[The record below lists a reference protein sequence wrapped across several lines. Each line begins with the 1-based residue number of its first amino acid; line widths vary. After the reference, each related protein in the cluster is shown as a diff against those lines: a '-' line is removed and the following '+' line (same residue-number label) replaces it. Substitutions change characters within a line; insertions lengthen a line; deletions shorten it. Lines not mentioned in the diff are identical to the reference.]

1 MSAPIKMSFQTQ
13 SIFEAPKSPAVIS
26 VDEIKLTVG
35 DTSEALPKSE
45 NHCTLTV
52 ISRPTHSIHRLLLMT
67 YFPSGFWSRL
77 MARVLGDDSVIEII
91 RSFFKIPSKAES
103 DPILLSL
110 FNSKAEWLCWQTGF
124 ALKHFHTYLIRIKEV
139 FSHLPLN
146 PYDYYN
152 MKFFVQMEGQ
162 WKDIQINK
170 SSLLEIYLPNQ
181 CITVQTT
188 DLDGISRF
196 YTIEP
201 NQEFVA
207 KLLVTIVDH
216 IDTLLED
223 WYPTLGTRFVHTSE
237 GKFLVTRLVPCSSC
251 LINQNSSQ
259 NTSNSSQISPN
270 QLKSPSDNEWQMI
283 DVFEN
288 SEYIGS
294 SDSRDSGIGGES
306 LDSSR
311 VPSVEGNKKS
321 VSQSIQAIYDRNN
334 EEPLIYSFLV
344 EECILRVYEQKSLI
358 CPIHSKLNIQSIAP
372 DTVFADLGD
381 HILIKAEKLK
391 TGKLLGRGAFGF
403 VFRADIKD
411 AINNTVLEVAMKML
425 QPVDPGYSA
434 RKSDTV
440 AFKAAHNKWERD
452 PLQYAC
458 KAYCTARQELN
469 ILLNLKHPNIVPFVG
484 LCTKPLALVLQLA
497 PMGSLDHIIK
507 NYRRSGTHFD
517 VWVLQKVILQI
528 SKALEYLHRQH
539 IIYRDLK
546 SENVLVWEI
555 PLPFQP
561 IDASEGPK
569 VDIKLADYGISRP
582 SLPTGTK
589 GFGGTEGFMV
599 CI

>member
-1 MSAPIKMSFQTQ
+1 
-13 SIFEAPKSPAVIS
+13 
-26 VDEIKLTVG
+26 
-35 DTSEALPKSE
+35 
-45 NHCTLTV
+45 
-52 ISRPTHSIHRLLLMT
+52 
-67 YFPSGFWSRL
+67 
-77 MARVLGDDSVIEII
+77 
-91 RSFFKIPSKAES
+91 
-103 DPILLSL
+103 
-110 FNSKAEWLCWQTGF
+110 
-124 ALKHFHTYLIRIKEV
+124 
-139 FSHLPLN
+139 
-146 PYDYYN
+146 
-152 MKFFVQMEGQ
+152 
-162 WKDIQINK
+162 
-170 SSLLEIYLPNQ
+170 
-181 CITVQTT
+181 
-188 DLDGISRF
+188 
-196 YTIEP
+196 
-201 NQEFVA
+201 
-207 KLLVTIVDH
+207 
-216 IDTLLED
+216 
-223 WYPTLGTRFVHTSE
+223 
-237 GKFLVTRLVPCSSC
+237 
-251 LINQNSSQ
+251 
-259 NTSNSSQISPN
+259 
-270 QLKSPSDNEWQMI
+270 
-283 DVFEN
+283 
-288 SEYIGS
+288 
-294 SDSRDSGIGGES
+294 
-306 LDSSR
+306 
-311 VPSVEGNKKS
+311 
-321 VSQSIQAIYDRNN
+321 
-334 EEPLIYSFLV
+334 
-344 EECILRVYEQKSLI
+344 
-358 CPIHSKLNIQSIAP
+358 
-372 DTVFADLGD
+372 
-381 HILIKAEKLK
+381 
-391 TGKLLGRGAFGF
+391 
-403 VFRADIKD
+403 
-411 AINNTVLEVAMKML
+411 MKML